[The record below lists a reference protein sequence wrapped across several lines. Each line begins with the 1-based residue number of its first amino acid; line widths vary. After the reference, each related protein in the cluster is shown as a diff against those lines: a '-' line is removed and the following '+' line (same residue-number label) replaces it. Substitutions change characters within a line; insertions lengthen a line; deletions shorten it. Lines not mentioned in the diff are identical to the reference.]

1 MESKDREF
9 QKAIIRILIL
19 MVTGLIVWNL
29 AVSVTN
35 RRIAAIYYERISAI
49 FGAISTF
56 DAISAQYPD
65 MGHGDWMQYLNATGN
80 QEDGE
85 AFLHQYGILQGD
97 MPILQAQ
104 TVQKWFQITG
114 TLVWILVCTGILLIF
129 ICYQKRR
136 NRKIQ
141 ELVDYIRKIEHGIYR
156 IEIDENEEGELS
168 RLQNELYKIT
178 VMLRESSDLAGRQKK
193 ALADSVSDISHQLKT
208 PLTSCLVLLDNLS
221 ESENMT
227 EETRRRF
234 LSEITRQLT
243 SVSWLVQVLLKL
255 SRLDAGV
262 VELKEEELSVSALIR
277 GAVEKVGLLAE
288 WKQIDIQVMGEEEP
302 CIKGDRH
309 WLEEALVNL
318 IKNAIEHSPED
329 SEIRIQVEDN
339 QVYTC
344 IHVRDFGSGISYE
357 DQKHIFERFYRS
369 ADAGEDS
376 VGIGLALAQEIMKR
390 QNGYLTVESEPGQGT
405 TFYMKFLK
413 CH

>member
-49 FGAISTF
+49 FGAIS
-56 DAISAQYPD
+56 AKYPD
-65 MGHGDWMQYLNATGN
+65 MEHGDWMQYLNATGN
-80 QEDGE
+80 EEDGE

-104 TVQKWFQITG
+104 TAQKRFQITG
-114 TLVWILVCTGILLIF
+114 NLVWILICTGILLIF
-129 ICYQKRR
+129 ICYQKQR

-156 IEIDENEEGELS
+156 IEIEENEEGELS

-178 VMLRESSDLAGRQKK
+178 VMLRESSELAGQQKK

-227 EETRRRF
+227 EETRRKF
-234 LSEITRQLT
+234 LSEITGQLT

-302 CIKGDRH
+302 FIKGDRH

-405 TFYMKFLK
+405 VFYMKFLK

>member
-19 MVTGLIVWNL
+19 MAAGLIVWNL

-49 FGAISTF
+49 FGAIS
-56 DAISAQYPD
+56 AQYPD
-65 MGHGDWMQYLNATGN
+65 MEHGDWMQYLNATGN
-80 QEDGE
+80 EEDGE

-104 TVQKWFQITG
+104 TTQKRFQITG
-114 TLVWILVCTGILLIF
+114 NLVWILICTGILLIF
-129 ICYQKRR
+129 ICYQKQR

-156 IEIDENEEGELS
+156 IEIEENEEGELS

-178 VMLRESSDLAGRQKK
+178 VMLRESSELAGQQKK

-234 LSEITRQLT
+234 LSEITGQLT

-262 VELKEEELSVSALIR
+262 VELKEEEVSVSALIR
-277 GAVEKVGLLAE
+277 EAVEKVGLLAE

-302 CIKGDRH
+302 FIKGDRH

-405 TFYMKFLK
+405 VFYMKFLK

>member
-9 QKAIIRILIL
+9 QKAIIRIVIL

-29 AVSVTN
+29 AVAVTN
-35 RRIAAIYYERISAI
+35 RRIAAMYYERISAI
-49 FGAISTF
+49 FGAIS
-56 DAISAQYPD
+56 AQYPD
-65 MGHGDWMQYLNATGN
+65 MEHGDWMQYLNATGN

-104 TVQKWFQITG
+104 TVQKRFQITG

-156 IEIDENEEGELS
+156 IEIEENEEGELS

-178 VMLRESSDLAGRQKK
+178 VMLRESSELAGRQKK

-243 SVSWLVQVLLKL
+243 AVSWLVQVLLKL

-262 VELKEEELSVSALIR
+262 VELKEEELPVSVLIR
-277 GAVEKVGLLAE
+277 GAIDKVGLLAE
-288 WKQIDIQVMGEEEP
+288 WKQIEIQITGEAET

-318 IKNAIEHSPED
+318 IKNAIKHSPEA
-329 SEIRIQVEDN
+329 SEIQIQVEDN

-376 VGIGLALAQEIMKR
+376 VGIGLALAQEIVKR
-390 QNGYLTVESEPGQGT
+390 QNGYLTVESEPGHGT
-405 TFYMKFLK
+405 TFHMKFLK

>member
-49 FGAISTF
+49 FGAIS
-56 DAISAQYPD
+56 AQYPD

-80 QEDGE
+80 EEDGE

-104 TVQKWFQITG
+104 TAQKRFQITG
-114 TLVWILVCTGILLIF
+114 TLVWILICTGILLIF
-129 ICYQKRR
+129 ICYQKQR

-156 IEIDENEEGELS
+156 IEIEENDEGELS

-178 VMLRESSDLAGRQKK
+178 VMLRESSELAGQQKK

-234 LSEITRQLT
+234 LSEITGQLT

-262 VELKEEELSVSALIR
+262 VELKEEEVSVSALIR

-302 CIKGDRH
+302 FIKGDRH

>member
-29 AVSVTN
+29 AVAVTN
-35 RRIAAIYYERISAI
+35 RRIAAMYYERISAI
-49 FGAISTF
+49 FGAIS
-56 DAISAQYPD
+56 AQYPD
-65 MGHGDWMQYLNATGN
+65 MEHGDWMQYLNATGN
-80 QEDGE
+80 REDGE

-104 TVQKWFQITG
+104 TVQKRFQITG

-156 IEIDENEEGELS
+156 IEIEENEEGELS

-178 VMLRESSDLAGRQKK
+178 VMLRESSELAGRQKK

-221 ESENMT
+221 ESENMK

-262 VELKEEELSVSALIR
+262 VELKEEELSVSVLIR
-277 GAVEKVGLLAE
+277 GAIEKVGLLAE
-288 WKQIDIQVMGEEEP
+288 WKQIEIQVTGEAETF
-302 CIKGDRH
+302 IKGDRH

-318 IKNAIEHSPED
+318 IKNAIEHSPEA

-369 ADAGEDS
+369 VDAGEDS
-376 VGIGLALAQEIMKR
+376 VGIGLARAQEIVKR
-390 QNGYLTVESEPGQGT
+390 QNGYLTVESEPGHGT
-405 TFYMKFLK
+405 TFHMKFLK

>member
-19 MVTGLIVWNL
+19 MAAGLIVWNL

-49 FGAISTF
+49 FGAIS
-56 DAISAQYPD
+56 AQYPD
-65 MGHGDWMQYLNATGN
+65 MEHGDWMQYLNATGN
-80 QEDGE
+80 EEDGE

-104 TVQKWFQITG
+104 TTQKRFQITG
-114 TLVWILVCTGILLIF
+114 NLVWILICTGILLIF
-129 ICYQKRR
+129 ICYQKQR

-141 ELVDYIRKIEHGIYR
+141 ELVDYIRKIEHGIYW
-156 IEIDENEEGELS
+156 IEIEENEEGELS

-178 VMLRESSDLAGRQKK
+178 VMLRESSELAGQQKK

-208 PLTSCLVLLDNLS
+208 PLTSCLVLLDNLA

-234 LSEITRQLT
+234 LSEITGQLT

-277 GAVEKVGLLAE
+277 SAVEKVGLLAE

>member
-19 MVTGLIVWNL
+19 MVTGMIVWNL

-49 FGAISTF
+49 FGAIS
-56 DAISAQYPD
+56 ARYPD
-65 MGHGDWMQYLNATGN
+65 MEHGDWMQYLTATGN
-80 QEDGE
+80 EEDGE

-104 TVQKWFQITG
+104 TAQKRFQITG
-114 TLVWILVCTGILLIF
+114 NLVWILICTGILLIF
-129 ICYQKRR
+129 ICYQKQR

-156 IEIDENEEGELS
+156 IEIEENDEGELS

-178 VMLRESSDLAGRQKK
+178 VMLRESSELAGQQKK

-234 LSEITRQLT
+234 LSEITGQLT

-302 CIKGDRH
+302 FIKGDRH

>member
-35 RRIAAIYYERISAI
+35 RRIAATYYERISAI
-49 FGAISTF
+49 FGAIS
-56 DAISAQYPD
+56 ARYPD
-65 MGHGDWMQYLNATGN
+65 MGHGDWMQYLTATGN
-80 QEDGE
+80 EEDGE

-104 TVQKWFQITG
+104 TAQKRFQITG
-114 TLVWILVCTGILLIF
+114 NLVWILICTGILLIF
-129 ICYQKRR
+129 ICYQKQR

-156 IEIDENEEGELS
+156 IEIEENDEGELS

-178 VMLRESSDLAGRQKK
+178 VMLRESSELAGQQKK

-234 LSEITRQLT
+234 LSEITGQLT

-302 CIKGDRH
+302 FIKGDRH

-405 TFYMKFLK
+405 VFYMKFLK

>member
-19 MVTGLIVWNL
+19 MATGLIVWNL

-49 FGAISTF
+49 FGAIS
-56 DAISAQYPD
+56 ARYPD
-65 MGHGDWMQYLNATGN
+65 MEHGDWMQYLNATGN
-80 QEDGE
+80 EEDGE

-104 TVQKWFQITG
+104 TAQKRFQITG
-114 TLVWILVCTGILLIF
+114 TLVWLLVCTGILMIF
-129 ICYQKRR
+129 ICYQKQR
-136 NRKIQ
+136 NRKIR

-156 IEIDENEEGELS
+156 IEIEDNEEGELS

-178 VMLRESSDLAGRQKK
+178 VMLRESSELAGRQKK

-277 GAVEKVGLLAE
+277 SAVEKVGLLAE

-302 CIKGDRH
+302 FIKGDRH

-405 TFYMKFLK
+405 VFYMKFLK

>member
-19 MVTGLIVWNL
+19 MATGLIVWNL

-49 FGAISTF
+49 FGAISV
-56 DAISAQYPD
+56 QYPD
-65 MGHGDWMQYLNATGN
+65 MEHGDWMQYLNATGN
-80 QEDGE
+80 EEDGE

-104 TVQKWFQITG
+104 TAQKRFQITG
-114 TLVWILVCTGILLIF
+114 TLVWLLVCTGILLIF
-129 ICYQKRR
+129 ICYQKQR
-136 NRKIQ
+136 NRKIW

-156 IEIDENEEGELS
+156 IEIEDNEEGELS

-178 VMLRESSDLAGRQKK
+178 VMLRESSELAGQQKK

-262 VELKEEELSVSALIR
+262 VELKEEEVSVSALIR

-302 CIKGDRH
+302 FIKGDRH

-405 TFYMKFLK
+405 TFHMKFLK

>member
-49 FGAISTF
+49 FGAIS
-56 DAISAQYPD
+56 AQYPD
-65 MGHGDWMQYLNATGN
+65 MGHGDWMQYLNATDN
-80 QEDGE
+80 EEDGE

-104 TVQKWFQITG
+104 TAQKRFQITG
-114 TLVWILVCTGILLIF
+114 NLVWILICTGILLIF
-129 ICYQKRR
+129 ICYQKQR

-156 IEIDENEEGELS
+156 IEIEENDEGELS

-178 VMLRESSDLAGRQKK
+178 VMLRESSELAGQQKK

-234 LSEITRQLT
+234 LSEITGQLT

-302 CIKGDRH
+302 FIKGDRH

-405 TFYMKFLK
+405 VFYMKFLK

>member
-19 MVTGLIVWNL
+19 MATGLIVWNL

-49 FGAISTF
+49 FGAIS
-56 DAISAQYPD
+56 ARYPD
-65 MGHGDWMQYLNATGN
+65 MEHGDWMQYLNATGN
-80 QEDGE
+80 EEDGE

-97 MPILQAQ
+97 MPILQVQTAQ
-104 TVQKWFQITG
+104 KRFQITG
-114 TLVWILVCTGILLIF
+114 TLVWLLVCTGILLIF
-129 ICYQKRR
+129 ICYQKQR
-136 NRKIQ
+136 NRKIW

-156 IEIDENEEGELS
+156 IEIEENDEGELS

-178 VMLRESSDLAGRQKK
+178 VMLRESSELAGQQKK

-234 LSEITRQLT
+234 LSEITGQLT

-302 CIKGDRH
+302 FIKGDRH

-405 TFYMKFLK
+405 TFHMKFLK

>member
-49 FGAISTF
+49 FGAIS
-56 DAISAQYPD
+56 AQYPD

-80 QEDGE
+80 EEDGE

-104 TVQKWFQITG
+104 TAQKRFQITG
-114 TLVWILVCTGILLIF
+114 TLVWILICTGILLIF
-129 ICYQKRR
+129 ICYQKQR

-156 IEIDENEEGELS
+156 IEIEENEEGELS

-178 VMLRESSDLAGRQKK
+178 VMLRESSELAGQQKK

-234 LSEITRQLT
+234 LSEITGQLT

-302 CIKGDRH
+302 FIKGDRH

-344 IHVRDFGSGISYE
+344 IHVRDFGNGISYE

>member
-65 MGHGDWMQYLNATGN
+65 KGHGDWMQYLNATGN
-80 QEDGE
+80 EEDGE

-104 TVQKWFQITG
+104 TAQKRFQITG
-114 TLVWILVCTGILLIF
+114 TLVWLLVCTGILMIF
-129 ICYQKRR
+129 SCYQKQR
-136 NRKIQ
+136 NRKIR

-156 IEIDENEEGELS
+156 IEIEDNEEGELS

-178 VMLRESSDLAGRQKK
+178 VMLRESSELAGQQKK

-288 WKQIDIQVMGEEEP
+288 WKQIDIQVTGEEEIF
-302 CIKGDRH
+302 IKGDRH

>member
-19 MVTGLIVWNL
+19 MVAGLIVWNL

-49 FGAISTF
+49 FGAIS
-56 DAISAQYPD
+56 ARYPD
-65 MGHGDWMQYLNATGN
+65 MEHGDWMQYLNATGN
-80 QEDGE
+80 EEDGE

-97 MPILQAQ
+97 IPILQAQ
-104 TVQKWFQITG
+104 TAQKRFQITG
-114 TLVWILVCTGILLIF
+114 TLVWLLVCTGILMIF
-129 ICYQKRR
+129 ICYQKQR
-136 NRKIQ
+136 NRKIR

-156 IEIDENEEGELS
+156 IEIEDNEEGELS

-178 VMLRESSDLAGRQKK
+178 VMLRESSELAGRQKK

-234 LSEITRQLT
+234 LSEITGQLT

-302 CIKGDRH
+302 FIKGDRH

-405 TFYMKFLK
+405 VFYMKFLK

>member
-80 QEDGE
+80 EEDGE
-85 AFLHQYGILQGD
+85 TFLHQYGILQGD

-104 TVQKWFQITG
+104 TAQKRFQITG
-114 TLVWILVCTGILLIF
+114 TLVWILICTGILLIF
-129 ICYQKRR
+129 ICYQKQR

-156 IEIDENEEGELS
+156 IEIEENDEGELS

-178 VMLRESSDLAGRQKK
+178 VMLRESSELAGQQKK

-234 LSEITRQLT
+234 LSEITGQLT

-262 VELKEEELSVSALIR
+262 VELKEEELSVSVLIR
-277 GAVEKVGLLAE
+277 GAIEKVGLLAE
-288 WKQIDIQVMGEEEP
+288 WKQIEIQVTGEAATF
-302 CIKGDRH
+302 IKGDRH

-318 IKNAIEHSPED
+318 IKNAIEHSPET
-329 SEIRIQVEDN
+329 SEIQIQVEDN

-376 VGIGLALAQEIMKR
+376 VGIGLALAQEIVKR
-390 QNGYLTVESEPGQGT
+390 QNGYLTVESEPGHGT
-405 TFYMKFLK
+405 TFHMKFLK

>member
-19 MVTGLIVWNL
+19 MAAGLIVWNL

-49 FGAISTF
+49 FGAIS
-56 DAISAQYPD
+56 ARYPD
-65 MGHGDWMQYLNATGN
+65 MEHGDWMQYLNATGN
-80 QEDGE
+80 EEDGE

-104 TVQKWFQITG
+104 TTQKRFQITG
-114 TLVWILVCTGILLIF
+114 NLVWILICTGILLIF
-129 ICYQKRR
+129 ICYQKQR

-141 ELVDYIRKIEHGIYR
+141 ELVDYIRKIEHGIYW
-156 IEIDENEEGELS
+156 IEIEENEEGELS

-178 VMLRESSDLAGRQKK
+178 VMLRESSELAGQQKK

-234 LSEITRQLT
+234 LSEITGQLT

-262 VELKEEELSVSALIR
+262 VELKEEEVSVSALIR

-302 CIKGDRH
+302 FIKGDRH

-405 TFYMKFLK
+405 TFHMKFLK

>member
-49 FGAISTF
+49 LGAISTF

-65 MGHGDWMQYLNATGN
+65 KGHGDWMQYLNATGN
-80 QEDGE
+80 EEDGE
-85 AFLHQYGILQGD
+85 TFLHQYGILQGD

-104 TVQKWFQITG
+104 TAQKRFQITG
-114 TLVWILVCTGILLIF
+114 TLVWILICIGILLIF
-129 ICYQKRR
+129 ICYQKQR

-156 IEIDENEEGELS
+156 IEIEENDEGELS

-178 VMLRESSDLAGRQKK
+178 VMLRESSELAGQQKK

-234 LSEITRQLT
+234 LSEITGQLT

-302 CIKGDRH
+302 FIKGDRH

-405 TFYMKFLK
+405 VFYMKFLK

>member
-19 MVTGLIVWNL
+19 MAAGLIVWNL

-49 FGAISTF
+49 FGAIS
-56 DAISAQYPD
+56 AQYPD
-65 MGHGDWMQYLNATGN
+65 MEHGDWMQYLNATGN
-80 QEDGE
+80 EEDGE

-104 TVQKWFQITG
+104 TTQKRFQITG
-114 TLVWILVCTGILLIF
+114 NLVWILICTGILLIF
-129 ICYQKRR
+129 ICYQKQR

-141 ELVDYIRKIEHGIYR
+141 ELVDYIRKIEHGIYW
-156 IEIDENEEGELS
+156 IEIEENEEGELS

-178 VMLRESSDLAGRQKK
+178 VMLRESSELAGQQKK

-208 PLTSCLVLLDNLS
+208 PLTSCLVLLDNLA

-234 LSEITRQLT
+234 LSEITGQLT

-262 VELKEEELSVSALIR
+262 VELKEEEVSVSALIR
-277 GAVEKVGLLAE
+277 SAVEKVGLLAE

-405 TFYMKFLK
+405 VFYMKFLK

>member
-19 MVTGLIVWNL
+19 MAAGLIVWNL

-49 FGAISTF
+49 FGAIS
-56 DAISAQYPD
+56 ARYPD
-65 MGHGDWMQYLNATGN
+65 MEHGDWMQYLNATGN
-80 QEDGE
+80 EEDGE

-104 TVQKWFQITG
+104 TTQKRFQITG
-114 TLVWILVCTGILLIF
+114 NLVWILICTGILLIF
-129 ICYQKRR
+129 ICYQKQR

-141 ELVDYIRKIEHGIYR
+141 ELVDYIRKIEHGIYW
-156 IEIDENEEGELS
+156 IEIEENEEGELS

-178 VMLRESSDLAGRQKK
+178 VMLRESSELAGQQKK

-208 PLTSCLVLLDNLS
+208 PLTSCLVLLDNLA

-234 LSEITRQLT
+234 LSEITGQLT

-262 VELKEEELSVSALIR
+262 VELKEEEVSVSALIR
-277 GAVEKVGLLAE
+277 SAVEKVGLLAE

-405 TFYMKFLK
+405 VFYMKFLK

>member
-49 FGAISTF
+49 F

-80 QEDGE
+80 EEDGE

-104 TVQKWFQITG
+104 TAQKRFQITG
-114 TLVWILVCTGILLIF
+114 TLVWILICIGILLIF
-129 ICYQKRR
+129 ICYQKQR

-141 ELVDYIRKIEHGIYR
+141 ELVDYIHKIEHGIYR
-156 IEIDENEEGELS
+156 IEIEENDEGELS

-178 VMLRESSDLAGRQKK
+178 VMLRESSELAGQQKK

-277 GAVEKVGLLAE
+277 SAVEKVGLLAE

>member
-49 FGAISTF
+49 FGAIS
-56 DAISAQYPD
+56 AQYPD

-80 QEDGE
+80 EEDGE

-104 TVQKWFQITG
+104 TAQKRFQITG
-114 TLVWILVCTGILLIF
+114 TLVWILICTGILLIF
-129 ICYQKRR
+129 ICYQKQR

-156 IEIDENEEGELS
+156 IEIEENEEGELS

-178 VMLRESSDLAGRQKK
+178 VMLRESSELAGQQKK

-234 LSEITRQLT
+234 LSEITGQLT

-376 VGIGLALAQEIMKR
+376 VGIGLALAQEIIKR

>member
-49 FGAISTF
+49 FGAIS
-56 DAISAQYPD
+56 ARYPD
-65 MGHGDWMQYLNATGN
+65 MEHGDWMQYLNATGN
-80 QEDGE
+80 EEDGE

-104 TVQKWFQITG
+104 TTQKRFQITG
-114 TLVWILVCTGILLIF
+114 NLVWILICTGILLIF
-129 ICYQKRR
+129 ICYQKQR

-156 IEIDENEEGELS
+156 IEIEENEEGELS

-178 VMLRESSDLAGRQKK
+178 VMLRESSELAGQQKK

-208 PLTSCLVLLDNLS
+208 PLTSCLVLLDNLA

-234 LSEITRQLT
+234 LSEITGQLT

-262 VELKEEELSVSALIR
+262 VELKEEEVSVSALIR
-277 GAVEKVGLLAE
+277 EAVEKVGLLAE

-302 CIKGDRH
+302 FIKGDRH

-405 TFYMKFLK
+405 VFYMKFLK

>member
-49 FGAISTF
+49 FGAIS
-56 DAISAQYPD
+56 AQYPD
-65 MGHGDWMQYLNATGN
+65 MEHGDWMQYLNATGN
-80 QEDGE
+80 EEDGE

-104 TVQKWFQITG
+104 TTQKRFQITG
-114 TLVWILVCTGILLIF
+114 NLVWILICTGILLIF
-129 ICYQKRR
+129 ICYQKQR

-141 ELVDYIRKIEHGIYR
+141 ELVDYIRKIEHGIYW
-156 IEIDENEEGELS
+156 IEIEENEEGELS

-178 VMLRESSDLAGRQKK
+178 VMLRESSELAGQQKK

-208 PLTSCLVLLDNLS
+208 PLTSCLVLLDNLA

-234 LSEITRQLT
+234 LSEITGQLT

-262 VELKEEELSVSALIR
+262 VELKEEEVSVSALIR
-277 GAVEKVGLLAE
+277 EAVEKVGLLAE

-302 CIKGDRH
+302 FIKGDRH

-405 TFYMKFLK
+405 VFYMKFLK

>member
-49 FGAISTF
+49 FGAIS
-56 DAISAQYPD
+56 ARYPD
-65 MGHGDWMQYLNATGN
+65 MGHGDWRQYLNATGN
-80 QEDGE
+80 EEDGE

-104 TVQKWFQITG
+104 TAQKRFQITG
-114 TLVWILVCTGILLIF
+114 TLVWILICTGILLIF
-129 ICYQKRR
+129 ICYQKQR

-156 IEIDENEEGELS
+156 IEVEENEEGELS

-178 VMLRESSDLAGRQKK
+178 VMLRESSELAGQQKK

-234 LSEITRQLT
+234 LSEITGQLT

-302 CIKGDRH
+302 FIKGDRH

-405 TFYMKFLK
+405 VFYMKFLK

>member
-49 FGAISTF
+49 FGAIS
-56 DAISAQYPD
+56 AQYPD
-65 MGHGDWMQYLNATGN
+65 MGHGDWMQYLTATGN
-80 QEDGE
+80 EEDGE

-104 TVQKWFQITG
+104 TAQKRFQITG
-114 TLVWILVCTGILLIF
+114 NLVWILICTGILLIF
-129 ICYQKRR
+129 ICYQKQR

-156 IEIDENEEGELS
+156 IKIEENDEGELS

-178 VMLRESSDLAGRQKK
+178 VMLRESSELAGQQKK

-208 PLTSCLVLLDNLS
+208 PLTSCLVLLDNLA

-234 LSEITRQLT
+234 LSEITGQLT

-262 VELKEEELSVSALIR
+262 VELKEEEVSVSALIR
-277 GAVEKVGLLAE
+277 EAVEKVGLLAE

-302 CIKGDRH
+302 FIKGDRH

-405 TFYMKFLK
+405 VFYMKFLK

>member
-19 MVTGLIVWNL
+19 MAAGLIVWNL

-49 FGAISTF
+49 FGAIS
-56 DAISAQYPD
+56 ARYPD
-65 MGHGDWMQYLNATGN
+65 MEHGDWMQYLNATGN
-80 QEDGE
+80 EEDGE

-104 TVQKWFQITG
+104 TTQKRFQITG
-114 TLVWILVCTGILLIF
+114 NLVWILICTGILLIF
-129 ICYQKRR
+129 ICYQKQR

-141 ELVDYIRKIEHGIYR
+141 ELVDYIRKIEHGIYW
-156 IEIDENEEGELS
+156 IEIEENEEGELS

-178 VMLRESSDLAGRQKK
+178 VMLRESSELAGQQKK

-208 PLTSCLVLLDNLS
+208 PLTSCLVLLDNLA

-234 LSEITRQLT
+234 LSEITGQLT

-262 VELKEEELSVSALIR
+262 VELKEEEVSVSALIR
-277 GAVEKVGLLAE
+277 SAVEKVGLLAE

>member
-49 FGAISTF
+49 FGAIS
-56 DAISAQYPD
+56 AQYPD

-80 QEDGE
+80 EEDGE

-104 TVQKWFQITG
+104 TAQKRFQITG
-114 TLVWILVCTGILLIF
+114 TLVWILICTGILLIF
-129 ICYQKRR
+129 ICYQKQR

-156 IEIDENEEGELS
+156 IEIEENEEGELS

-178 VMLRESSDLAGRQKK
+178 VMLRESSELAGQQKK

-234 LSEITRQLT
+234 LSEITGQLT

-302 CIKGDRH
+302 FIKGDRH

-344 IHVRDFGSGISYE
+344 IHVRDFGNGISYE

-405 TFYMKFLK
+405 VFYMKFLK

>member
-1 MESKDREF
+1 MESKNREF

-49 FGAISTF
+49 LG
-56 DAISAQYPD
+56 AISAQYPD
-65 MGHGDWMQYLNATGN
+65 MGHGDWMQYLTATGN
-80 QEDGE
+80 EEDGE

-104 TVQKWFQITG
+104 TAQKRFQITG
-114 TLVWILVCTGILLIF
+114 TLVWILICTGILLIF
-129 ICYQKRR
+129 ICYQKQR

-156 IEIDENEEGELS
+156 IEIEENDEGELS

-178 VMLRESSDLAGRQKK
+178 VMLRESSELAGQQKK

-234 LSEITRQLT
+234 LSEITGQLT

-302 CIKGDRH
+302 FIKGDRH

-405 TFYMKFLK
+405 VFYMKFLK

>member
-19 MVTGLIVWNL
+19 MAAGLIVWNL

-49 FGAISTF
+49 FGAIS
-56 DAISAQYPD
+56 AQYPD
-65 MGHGDWMQYLNATGN
+65 MEHGDWMQYLNATGN
-80 QEDGE
+80 EEDGE

-104 TVQKWFQITG
+104 TAQKRFQITG
-114 TLVWILVCTGILLIF
+114 TLVWILICTGILLIF
-129 ICYQKRR
+129 ICYQKQR

-156 IEIDENEEGELS
+156 IEIEENDEGELS

-178 VMLRESSDLAGRQKK
+178 VMLRESSELAGQQKK

-234 LSEITRQLT
+234 LSEITGQLT

>member
-19 MVTGLIVWNL
+19 MAAGLIVWNL

-49 FGAISTF
+49 FGAIS
-56 DAISAQYPD
+56 AQYPD
-65 MGHGDWMQYLNATGN
+65 MEHGDWMQYLNATGN
-80 QEDGE
+80 EEDGE

-104 TVQKWFQITG
+104 TAQKRFQITG
-114 TLVWILVCTGILLIF
+114 TLVWILICIGILLIF
-129 ICYQKRR
+129 ICYQKQR

-156 IEIDENEEGELS
+156 IEIEENDEGELS

-178 VMLRESSDLAGRQKK
+178 VMLRESSELAGQQKK

-234 LSEITRQLT
+234 LSEITGQLT

-302 CIKGDRH
+302 FIKGDRH

>member
-49 FGAISTF
+49 FGAIS
-56 DAISAQYPD
+56 ARYPD
-65 MGHGDWMQYLNATGN
+65 MEHGDWMQYLNATGN
-80 QEDGE
+80 EEDGE

-104 TVQKWFQITG
+104 TTQKRFQITG
-114 TLVWILVCTGILLIF
+114 NLVWILICTGILLIF
-129 ICYQKRR
+129 ICYQKQR

-156 IEIDENEEGELS
+156 IEIEENEEGELS

-178 VMLRESSDLAGRQKK
+178 VMLRESSELAGQQKK

-208 PLTSCLVLLDNLS
+208 PLTSCLVLLDNLA

-234 LSEITRQLT
+234 LSEITGQLT

-262 VELKEEELSVSALIR
+262 VELKEEEVSVSALIR
-277 GAVEKVGLLAE
+277 EAVEKVGLLAE

-302 CIKGDRH
+302 FIKGDRH

>member
-19 MVTGLIVWNL
+19 MATGLIVWNL

-49 FGAISTF
+49 FGAIS
-56 DAISAQYPD
+56 ARYPD
-65 MGHGDWMQYLNATGN
+65 MEHGDWMQYLNATGN
-80 QEDGE
+80 EEDGE

-104 TVQKWFQITG
+104 TAQKRFQITG
-114 TLVWILVCTGILLIF
+114 NLVWLLVCTGILLIF
-129 ICYQKRR
+129 ICYQKQR
-136 NRKIQ
+136 NRKIW

-156 IEIDENEEGELS
+156 IEIEENDEGELS

-178 VMLRESSDLAGRQKK
+178 VMLRESSELAGQQKK

-234 LSEITRQLT
+234 LSEITGQLT

-262 VELKEEELSVSALIR
+262 VELKEEEVSVSALIR

>member
-49 FGAISTF
+49 FGAIS
-56 DAISAQYPD
+56 ARYPD
-65 MGHGDWMQYLNATGN
+65 MEHGDWMQYLNATGN
-80 QEDGE
+80 EEDGE

-104 TVQKWFQITG
+104 TTQKRFQITG
-114 TLVWILVCTGILLIF
+114 NLVWILICTGILLIF
-129 ICYQKRR
+129 ICYQKQR

-141 ELVDYIRKIEHGIYR
+141 ELVDYIRKIEHGIYW
-156 IEIDENEEGELS
+156 IEIEENEEGELS

-178 VMLRESSDLAGRQKK
+178 VMLRESSELAGQQKK

-208 PLTSCLVLLDNLS
+208 PLTSCLVLLDNLA

-234 LSEITRQLT
+234 LSEITGQLT

-262 VELKEEELSVSALIR
+262 VELKEEEVSVSALIR
-277 GAVEKVGLLAE
+277 EAVEKVGLLAE

-302 CIKGDRH
+302 FIKGDRH

-405 TFYMKFLK
+405 VFYMKFLK

>member
-19 MVTGLIVWNL
+19 MAAGLIVWNL

-49 FGAISTF
+49 FGAIS
-56 DAISAQYPD
+56 ARYPD
-65 MGHGDWMQYLNATGN
+65 MEHGDWMQYLNATGN
-80 QEDGE
+80 EEDGE

-104 TVQKWFQITG
+104 TTQKRFQITG
-114 TLVWILVCTGILLIF
+114 NLVWILICTGILLIF
-129 ICYQKRR
+129 ICYQKQR

-156 IEIDENEEGELS
+156 IEIEENEEGELS

-178 VMLRESSDLAGRQKK
+178 VMLRESSELAGQQKK

-208 PLTSCLVLLDNLS
+208 PLTSCLVLLDNLA

-234 LSEITRQLT
+234 LSEITGQLT

-262 VELKEEELSVSALIR
+262 VELKEEEVSVSALIR
-277 GAVEKVGLLAE
+277 SAVEKVGLLAE

-405 TFYMKFLK
+405 VFYMKFLK

>member
-19 MVTGLIVWNL
+19 MVTGMIVWNL

-49 FGAISTF
+49 FGAIS
-56 DAISAQYPD
+56 ARYPD
-65 MGHGDWMQYLNATGN
+65 MEHGDWMQYLNATGN
-80 QEDGE
+80 EEDGE

-104 TVQKWFQITG
+104 TAQKRFQITG
-114 TLVWILVCTGILLIF
+114 TLVWILICIGILLIF
-129 ICYQKRR
+129 ICYQKQR

-156 IEIDENEEGELS
+156 IEIEENDEGELS

-178 VMLRESSDLAGRQKK
+178 VMLRESSELAGQQKK

-208 PLTSCLVLLDNLS
+208 PLTSCLVLLDNLA

-234 LSEITRQLT
+234 LSEITGQLT

-262 VELKEEELSVSALIR
+262 VELKEEEVSVSALIR
-277 GAVEKVGLLAE
+277 EAVEKVGLLAE

-302 CIKGDRH
+302 FIKGDRH

-405 TFYMKFLK
+405 VFYMKFLK

>member
-19 MVTGLIVWNL
+19 MVTGMIVWNL

-49 FGAISTF
+49 FGAIS
-56 DAISAQYPD
+56 ARYPD
-65 MGHGDWMQYLNATGN
+65 MEHGDWMQYLNATGN
-80 QEDGE
+80 EEDGE

-97 MPILQAQ
+97 IPILQAQ
-104 TVQKWFQITG
+104 TAQKRFQITG
-114 TLVWILVCTGILLIF
+114 TLVWLLVCTGILMIF
-129 ICYQKRR
+129 ICYQKQR
-136 NRKIQ
+136 NRKIR

-156 IEIDENEEGELS
+156 IEIEENEEGELS

-178 VMLRESSDLAGRQKK
+178 VMLRESSELAGQQKK

-208 PLTSCLVLLDNLS
+208 PLTSCLVLLDNLA

-234 LSEITRQLT
+234 LSEITGQLT

-262 VELKEEELSVSALIR
+262 VELKEEEVSVSALIR
-277 GAVEKVGLLAE
+277 EAVEKVGLLAE

-302 CIKGDRH
+302 FIKGDRH

-405 TFYMKFLK
+405 VFYMKFLK

>member
-19 MVTGLIVWNL
+19 MVTGMIVWNL

-49 FGAISTF
+49 FGAIS
-56 DAISAQYPD
+56 ARYPD
-65 MGHGDWMQYLNATGN
+65 MEHGDWMQYLNATGN
-80 QEDGE
+80 EEDGE

-104 TVQKWFQITG
+104 TAQKRFQITG
-114 TLVWILVCTGILLIF
+114 TLVWLLVCTGILMIF
-129 ICYQKRR
+129 SCYQKQR
-136 NRKIQ
+136 NRKIR

-156 IEIDENEEGELS
+156 IEIEDNEEGELS

-178 VMLRESSDLAGRQKK
+178 VMLRESSELAGQQKK

-288 WKQIDIQVMGEEEP
+288 WKQIDIQVTGEEEIF
-302 CIKGDRH
+302 IKGDRH

>member
-49 FGAISTF
+49 FGAIS
-56 DAISAQYPD
+56 ARYPD
-65 MGHGDWMQYLNATGN
+65 MEHGDWMQYLNATGN
-80 QEDGE
+80 EEDGE

-104 TVQKWFQITG
+104 TTQKRFQITG
-114 TLVWILVCTGILLIF
+114 NLVWILICTGILLIF
-129 ICYQKRR
+129 ICYQKQR

-156 IEIDENEEGELS
+156 IEIEENDEGELS

-178 VMLRESSDLAGRQKK
+178 VMLRESSELAGQQKK

-234 LSEITRQLT
+234 LSEITGQLT

-302 CIKGDRH
+302 FIKGDRH

-405 TFYMKFLK
+405 VFYMKFLK

>member
-49 FGAISTF
+49 FGAIS
-56 DAISAQYPD
+56 AQYPD

-80 QEDGE
+80 EEDGE

-104 TVQKWFQITG
+104 TAQKRFQITG
-114 TLVWILVCTGILLIF
+114 TLVWILICTGILLIF
-129 ICYQKRR
+129 ICYQKQR

-156 IEIDENEEGELS
+156 IEVEENEEGELS

-178 VMLRESSDLAGRQKK
+178 VMLRESSELAGQQKK

-234 LSEITRQLT
+234 LSEITGQLT

-302 CIKGDRH
+302 FIKGDRH

-344 IHVRDFGSGISYE
+344 IHVRDFGNGISYE

-405 TFYMKFLK
+405 VFYMKFLK